1 MPIGRFRLTNPT
13 LALFYEGGHHV
24 AHTVPTG
31 TIIVVDN
38 TAFDGEKLI
47 NVTWDSK
54 VVMMFAD
61 DLRARAE
68 RVTATSE

>member
-13 LALFYEGGHHV
+13 LALIHEDGRHV
-24 AHTVPTG
+24 AQTVPTG
-31 TIIVVDN
+31 TIIVIDSH
-38 TAFDGEKLI
+38 AFDGEKLV
-47 NVTWDSK
+47 NVTWDRK
-54 VVMMFAD
+54 TVMMFAQ

>member
-13 LALFYEGGHHV
+13 LALVHENGHHV

-31 TIIVVDN
+31 TIIVVEGD
-38 TAFDGEKLI
+38 AFDGEKLV
-47 NVTWDSK
+47 NVTWDGK
-54 VVMMFAD
+54 TVMMFAQ